1 MPTDDLARF
10 CCQSP
15 ACRLYGARGAGNLSV
30 CGPFGKQKHIRL
42 LYCSACKARFP
53 ERKGTASFRSGLAPE
68 LALSVLRHLA
78 EGNGI
83 RQTERPAPAS
93 TATPSCGWRAWPG
106 SMPTTPTTKSWPF
119 PPETREVQ
127 LDEKWSFVAKKQ
139 ARCDPGDPADDHK
152 GDWWDHVAYDAEHRL
167 ILAAVSKAC
176 GGIEDAGGSKAT
188 SGVYGRRGVAD
199 VLLTSDEYPAY
210 EPAIGHVYGEPEPPK
225 PPGTPG
231 RRPVLPPRHTR
242 SGLTYATVHKER
254 EKGRVV
260 AITLAVVL
268 GTWQAVRRASRASRG
283 VNTSFVERHHLTDRH
298 HNARKSRRTY
308 RFSKDWRMHEAMT
321 YFTMYSYNFC
331 WPVRTLRERDGDAPW
346 RKRTPAMAAGLAD
359 HVWSLKEWLTLP
371 AVQQL

>member
-1 MPTDDLARF
+1 MPA
-10 CCQSP
+10 
-15 ACRLYGARGAGNLSV
+15 
-30 CGPFGKQKHIRL
+30 
-42 LYCSACKARFP
+42 
-53 ERKGTASFRSGLAPE
+53 
-68 LALSVLRHLA
+68 
-78 EGNGI
+78 
-83 RQTERPAPAS
+83 
-93 TATPSCGWRAWPG
+93 
-106 SMPTTPTTKSWPF
+106 TPTTKSWPF

-139 ARCDPGDPADDHK
+139 ARCDPDDPADDHK

-167 ILAAVSKAC
+167 ILAVVPGARSIENAEEAVR
-176 GGIEDAGGSKAT
+176 E
-188 SGVYGRRGVAD
+188 VYGRTAGRAD

-210 EPAIGHVYGEPEPPK
+210 GTAIGHVYGEPEPPK

-231 RRPVLPPRHTR
+231 RRPVLPPRQAPPD
-242 SGLTYATVHKER
+242 LMYATVHKER

-268 GTWQAVRRASRASRG
+268 GTWQAVAAALKRSGASRT

-331 WPVRTLRERDGDAPW
+331 WPVRTLRERDGENAW
-346 RKRTPAMAAGLAD
+346 RKRTPAMSAGLTD